1 MLYLIEYEFD
11 SAILYFSGGV
21 IMFYEN
27 WMSCIKDDA
36 KITKI
41 AIPGAHNAGTRGMMP
56 LGCCQNGTLVEQFCY
71 GVRKFGIRLK
81 ANNKGKLFIAH
92 GISKGI
98 TADEAF
104 RELAQIV
111 NNYDDFII
119 LDIRT
124 YPAQGIG
131 PFHFKYQSDASDVDK
146 LIEKYLSPEKYA
158 FTDFDDIKN
167 VTLGDI
173 RRSGKKYIILN
184 AKKEYKYS
192 CDCQLLEPWD
202 PKVFGLKPE
211 AFVKENLKYLRDLES
226 DGFFWFQSQQTPN
239 FGTEIGIK
247 TPKKL
252 DEMGRPLFP
261 GMMAEIAADPKMLEK
276 VNIVAGDFMTRDHMK
291 SNEILAFNLLK
302 GVVKD
307 EKIAE
312 YSAAIGK

>member
-1 MLYLIEYEFD
+1 
-11 SAILYFSGGV
+11 
-21 IMFYEN
+21 MFYEN

-41 AIPGAHNAGTRGMMP
+41 AIPGAHNAATRGMMP
-56 LGCCQNGTLVEQFCY
+56 LGCCQNGTLVEQYRY

-81 ANNKGKLFIAH
+81 SGKNGKLYIAH
-92 GISKGI
+92 GLSKGI

-104 RELAQIV
+104 SELGEIV

-131 PFHFKYQSDASDVDK
+131 PFHFNYQSDPSDVDK
-146 LIEKYLSPEKYA
+146 LVEKYLSPEKYA
-158 FTDFDDIKN
+158 FTDFDDIKE

-173 RRSGKKYIILN
+173 RRSGKKYIILS

-192 CDCQLLEPWD
+192 CDCQLLEPWN

-211 AFVKENLKYLRDLES
+211 KFVRENLKYLRDLES

-252 DEMGRPLFP
+252 DEMDRPLFT
-261 GMMAEIAADPKMLEK
+261 GMMAEIAASPEMLEK
-276 VNIVAGDFMTRDHMK
+276 LNIVAGDFMTRDHMK
-291 SNEILAFNLLK
+291 ANAILTLNIDK
-302 GVVKD
+302 GVVKED
-307 EKIAE
+307 KLDE
-312 YSAAIGK
+312 YSAAVSKED